1 MRDTH
6 AGDGQMQDSEH
17 PRSIE
22 LDASSQKRKVVLL
35 ANLLT
40 QLPRGELPINTHVSL
55 FPFLQAT
62 STFLDHSIKV
72 YANYQRTKRQDAYN
86 VAYRLAE

>member
-35 ANLLT
+35 ANLWKSQQARVAHAAAAWRASDQHARL
-40 QLPRGELPINTHVSL
+40 LVSL
-55 FPFLQAT
+55 PAGHIYF
-62 STFLDHSIKV
+62 S
-72 YANYQRTKRQDAYN
+72 
-86 VAYRLAE
+86 